1 MNLREVERMLQTAE
15 RTVTT
20 IMPSGIIVAPENRKI
35 RVAPYC
41 RVSTDSEEQAHS
53 FAAQLQYY
61 TELVEN
67 MPNSELV
74 DIYAD
79 EGISGRGTKKR
90 EDFNRL
96 ISDCK
101 KGKIDRVI
109 TKSVSRFARNT
120 VDCLEN
126 VRLLSS
132 YGVTVYFEKE
142 DIDTAKMSN
151 EMLLAISGMQAQ
163 EESISHGKNMSW
175 YYKKRMLKGEFLGC
189 TATYGYILLDC
200 GRAIINEVEAKV
212 VRLIKDLY
220 LAGLSTKRIAEYLN
234 QNNIPRRNGKKWYP
248 TTIRYILTN
257 ERYVGD
263 ALLQKTITTHEYPPK
278 RIKNDGSQPQYYVEN
293 CLPAIF
299 SREDREA
306 ILRIMESRKTK
317 FYNRGGHKL
326 SGLLYCSE
334 CGHSFR
340 RIVRKSSIIWG
351 CSYYTAGKGCN
362 YKVTV
367 DENDVIQTLI
377 NMLNKLWLN
386 RKELILPIIEK
397 FEIMQSKVNGT
408 ELKIKSVDNEIAKL
422 SKQSMVITELIK
434 NGILDTADFYSQQ
447 NEISTRLMELRRKR
461 RDYLNE
467 KNNDE
472 SLQALYNLYESLED
486 VEEPLKDYDEEII
499 RAIVKKVKVI
509 SSTEIKIELYCG
521 LILTEYLPLY
531 YSKRGKKI

>member
-1 MNLREVERMLQTAE
+1 MLQTLE
-15 RTVTT
+15 KNVIT
-20 IMPSGIIVAPENRKI
+20 IMPSGTRLKSETGKI

-41 RVSTDSEEQAHS
+41 RVSTDSNEQELS

-61 TELVEN
+61 TELIN
-67 MPNSELV
+67 DMSDCELV

-79 EGISGRGTKKR
+79 EGISGRGIKNR

-163 EESISHGKNMSW
+163 EESISHGKNIRW
-175 YYKKRMLKGEFLGC
+175 GCHKRMLRGEYLGNS
-189 TATYGYILLDC
+189 ATYGYTLIDC
-200 GRAIINEVEAKV
+200 GHAIINESEAKV
-212 VRLIKDLY
+212 VRLVKDLY
-220 LAGLSTKRIAEYLN
+220 LSGMGTLKICDYLN

-248 TTIRYILTN
+248 TTIMYLLTN

-263 ALLQKTITTHEYPPK
+263 ALLQKTVTTEEFPPRSMPNK
-278 RIKNDGSQPQYYVEN
+278 GILPQYYVEN

-299 SREDREA
+299 SREEREA
-306 ILRIMESRKTK
+306 ILKILKSRTCKPHK
-317 FYNRGGHKL
+317 SGGHKL
-326 SGLLYCSE
+326 SKLLYCND
-334 CGHSFR
+334 CGHAYR
-340 RIVRKSSIIWG
+340 RKEFKNSIAWC
-351 CSYYTAGKGCN
+351 CSYYISGVDCKN
-362 YKVTV
+362 SITV
-367 DENDVIQTLI
+367 DEDDVIKMFI
-377 NMLNKLWLN
+377 NMLNKLYLN
-386 RKELILPIIEK
+386 REELILPIIER
-397 FEIMQSKVNGT
+397 FEVMQGKINGT
-408 ELKIKSVDNEIAKL
+408 EEKIKSVDIEIAKL
-422 SKQSMVITELIK
+422 SKQSMVIAELIK
-434 NGILDTADFYSQQ
+434 NGILDTADFHSQQ

-461 RDYLNE
+461 RDFLNE

-472 SLQALYNLYESLED
+472 TIQALYNLNELLED
-486 VEEPLKDYDEEII
+486 VENEFTDFDEDIVREV
-499 RAIVKKVKVI
+499 VKKARVI
-509 SSTEIKIELYCG
+509 SSTEIKIELNCG
-521 LILTEYLPLY
+521 LILTEYLPSY
-531 YSKRGKKI
+531 YSKRGKRI